1 MLLPVDLREW
11 LAEDDLVWHV
21 LDVVE
26 RLDLSEFYARYRI
39 NGQGAAAYDPAMML
53 ALTVYAHAVEVKSSR
68 AIERACTRD
77 AGFKVITGL
86 MVPDHCTISRFVK
99 THRAAVQ
106 GLFGQVLRLCHEA
119 GMVRLGV
126 IAVDGTKIAANASW
140 AKSYTADALAH
151 QVGEEQAAFDAL
163 AAQLIGQQVAIDE
176 AEDAE
181 HGPDGGGR
189 RDDLP
194 PHLRRRAERLERIK
208 KAKAQLDQR
217 DAAARQQMLDRQA
230 AKQAAYDARAAA
242 GDRPRGPRPK
252 DEVGY
257 GPPRRRTKD
266 GTIADP
272 PAPRASII
280 DPDSRRMKAKH
291 GYVQGY
297 NAQTATTADQ
307 LIVGLRV
314 SQNPTD
320 HHELPEIL
328 DATTDTLHQA
338 GILPAPAGEHP
349 DQQATEPTDEQTEPA
364 TPEPATAAVEPDTAA
379 VEPDTAAVERDLASA
394 AGRDDALGVVLADAG
409 YANEDTFTA
418 VEERDLVLL
427 APLASDEKL
436 QQDTDPAGGQD
447 LTERPATDRGQRRLR
462 TQTGKTLYKIR
473 GRTAEPVFGHLKDR
487 RGLRQFATRGI
498 DNVTTEFSL
507 GCTVHNILK
516 LFTRPAPTPA

>member
-1 MLLPVDLREW
+1 
-11 LAEDDLVWHV
+11 
-21 LDVVE
+21 
-26 RLDLSEFYARYRI
+26 
-39 NGQGAAAYDPAMML
+39 
-53 ALTVYAHAVEVKSSR
+53 
-68 AIERACTRD
+68 
-77 AGFKVITGL
+77 
-86 MVPDHCTISRFVK
+86 
-99 THRAAVQ
+99 
-106 GLFGQVLRLCHEA
+106 
-119 GMVRLGV
+119 MVRLGV

-189 RDDLP
+189 RADLP

-307 LIVGLRV
+307 LIVGFRV

-320 HHELPEIL
+320 HHELPEVL
-328 DATTDTLHQA
+328 DATTDTLRQA
-338 GILPAPAGEHP
+338 GILPAPASEHP
-349 DQQATEPTDEQTEPA
+349 DHQATEPVDEQTAPEQAAPEQAAPEQAAPEQAAPEQAAPEQATEPVDEQAAPEPA
-364 TPEPATAAVEPDTAA
+364 TPEPATPEQATEPVEQDTEAVEQ
-379 VEPDTAAVERDLASA
+379 DLASA

-436 QQDTDPAGGQD
+436 QQDADPAGGQD

-462 TQTGKTLYKIR
+462 TATGKTLYKIR
-473 GRTAEPVFGHLKDR
+473 GRTAEPVFGQLKDR

-516 LFTRPAPTPA
+516 LFTRPTPTTA